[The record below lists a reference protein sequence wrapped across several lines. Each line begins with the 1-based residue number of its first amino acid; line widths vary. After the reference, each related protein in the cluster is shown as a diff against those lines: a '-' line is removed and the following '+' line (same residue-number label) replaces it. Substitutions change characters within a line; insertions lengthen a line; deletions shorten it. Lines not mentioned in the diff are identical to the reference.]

1 MNEAL
6 VERRLLWVIARMGG
20 TTWKFTAPGRKG
32 VADRVVCLPDG
43 STWFVE
49 LKAPKGKLSALQ
61 VLFAAEMKRLGQR
74 YACISTVE
82 QADAF
87 EALSKQGSGVPLP
100 A

>member
-1 MNEAL
+1 MNETS

-43 STWFVE
+43 NTWFVE
-49 LKAPKGKLSALQ
+49 LKSPTGKLSALQ
-61 VLFAAEMKRLGQR
+61 VLFAAEMKRLNQR
-74 YACISTVE
+74 YACVSSVE
-82 QADAF
+82 EADAF
-87 EALSKQGSGVPLP
+87 ETLSKQGRGVPLR